1 MTLFITAARA
11 AAVSSFRG
19 AQNSLRK
26 STHRILT
33 ETLLLGVVAGGVVSL
48 VRWVIFRELMTRG
61 HAIGATVFL
70 LVYLG
75 VIIAVMTTLAA
86 FILYKT
92 GRCRCCR
99 GVDDDDD
106 GGGNFIFS
114 SSSSIEQ
121 FSNLVASVAIV
132 YCLCQIPFIID
143 YFTSLFLKNQGRIK
157 TLAILTNFMIMA
169 NSTFNLFIYLAFSR
183 SFKRA
188 FVNFCT
194 RFRCE
199 SSQSNDS

>member
-26 STHRILT
+26 STHRLLT

-132 YCLCQIPFIID
+132 YCILLMSNSV
-143 YFTSLFLKNQGRIK
+143 YHRLFRFSISKESRKNQDFG
-157 TLAILTNFMIMA
+157 
-169 NSTFNLFIYLAFSR
+169 YLD
-183 SFKRA
+183 
-188 FVNFCT
+188 
-194 RFRCE
+194 
-199 SSQSNDS
+199 QSYDNGQFHF